1 MTDETYDVAVLGAGP
16 AGATAA
22 CVLAEKERRV
32 VLLDR
37 QTFPRSVVCSGW
49 VSARVVPLLK
59 ECGVDVRGMFSQP
72 FRDVTLHNADYS
84 KMSRP
89 AFSEAPG
96 FLVDRGRFDHG
107 LVKAAVK
114 KGVTFVEDFSV
125 SDVRLHESSV
135 TVEAVDG
142 RSVRSQLLILASG
155 RDTPIATRVGFP
167 PPSAEQ
173 PVWTAHVA
181 APLKGAAA
189 PKEPRV
195 AIVLGLDGG
204 DSLGFCCVGTDRVS
218 VNVHWCGDRSDVPE
232 ALASLCR
239 SAYANNLTPVDL
251 TDATGEA
258 IVMRCP
264 AGSSLDFESHV
275 HKHTLVIGDAGGFLS
290 AVSNEGIYPAMWSA
304 VIAADVMHLALSSE
318 HSQDALMAFDSR
330 WRVEMADYMRPPH
343 TDIRFLLPLIFANQ
357 PMADRMGAAFFFGE
371 NI

>member
-1 MTDETYDVAVLGAGP
+1 MTDETFDVAVLGAGP
-16 AGATAA
+16 AGAMAA

-37 QTFPRSVVCSGW
+37 EIFPRSVVCSEW

-59 ECGVDVRGMFSQP
+59 DCGVDLRGMFSQP
-72 FRDVTLHNADYS
+72 FKDVTLHNADYS

-89 AFSEAPG
+89 AFSESPG
-96 FLVDRGRFDHG
+96 FLVDRGRLDHG

-114 KGVTFVEDFSV
+114 KGVTFLEGCAVN
-125 SDVRLHESSV
+125 DVRLRESSV
-135 TVEAVDG
+135 TVGAVDG
-142 RSVRSQLLILASG
+142 RSVRSRLIILASG
-155 RDTPIATRVGFP
+155 RDTPLAGGVGFP
-167 PPSAEQ
+167 PPANER
-173 PVWTAHVA
+173 PVWMAHVT
-181 APLKGAAA
+181 APLKGGAA
-189 PKEPRV
+189 PKEPRI

-204 DSLGFCCVGTDRVS
+204 DSFGLCCVGTDRVS
-218 VNVHWCGDRSDVPE
+218 VNVRWCGERSE
-232 ALASLCR
+232 ATAALTNLCR

-251 TDATGEA
+251 SDATGEA
-258 IVMRCP
+258 TVTRFS
-264 AGSSLDFESHV
+264 AGSALDFDSHV
-275 HKHTLVIGDAGGFLS
+275 CKHTLMIGDAGGFTS

-304 VIAADVMHLALSSE
+304 VIAADVMHIALSSV

-330 WRVEMADYMRPPH
+330 WRMEMADYMRSPH